1 LHPTACKFGEE
12 GFLVEANDKDWEFL
26 VMRDKRHNQAQT
38 GNLFNGNIDNGNVVM
53 AIPQFQKRIYPSY

>member
-1 LHPTACKFGEE
+1 M
-12 GFLVEANDKDWEFL
+12 EANDKDWEFL